1 MMSVFKS
8 ILSYFKKK
16 RYECKFNDCNAD
28 TYYYCILETSN
39 GSVHCESFIG
49 YKIDYKDKVIQ
60 LSFNDIGFI
69 IKDVYDIKKVII
81 GEREIDNTTF
91 ISENVFSDIDL
102 IATILK
108 ENKIICIYNSIED
121 QNVSV

>member
-16 RYECKFNDCNAD
+16 RYEYKFNDCNAD

-39 GSVHCESFIG
+39 GSIHSESFIG
-49 YKIDYKDKVIQ
+49 CEIDYKDKIVE
-60 LSFNDIGFI
+60 LSFNDISSI
-69 IKDVYDIKKVII
+69 IKEAYDIKKVII

-121 QNVSV
+121 QDVSV